1 MLKSWIDE
9 GYRAQAPKKLA
20 ASYAG
25 GAGSL
30 RSKKTA
36 RPQRDKRDGGRSLTR
51 PCSVDRLVINVR
63 SQRVR
68 HPRFFLFAETAE
80 FAPPGN
86 VRSR

>member
-36 RPQRDKRDGGRSLTR
+36 RPQRDKRDGGEKLDA
-51 PCSVDRLVINVR
+51 SV
-63 SQRVR
+63 QRG
-68 HPRFFLFAETAE
+68 PI
-80 FAPPGN
+80 GDQC
-86 VRSR
+86 